1 MNELHINEDTLK
13 AILDLHCNESLLA
26 AINYAIDK
34 AYTVGYNRGYAR
46 GYDIGRDVLY

>member
-13 AILDLHCNESLLA
+13 AILDLHCNQSLLA

-34 AYTVGYNRGYAR
+34 AYTVGYDRGYER
-46 GYDIGRDVLY
+46 GYDMCKDVLY